1 MPYSPSFQYY
11 VKNSMSLNHRGD
23 CIKTKSIKVKRKNGN
38 IKVNKNLLKHILN
51 KRRKKKPLLE
61 SNPFLELQEDSN
73 SSLTMKDLSIET
85 NMSSPF
91 LTESHK
97 NRVPLINP
105 AQSSSVNESAISH
118 HYESHNSS
126 TNLIQEIENNINK
139 DILVD
144 IIKSTNLIANILQ
157 SKIETDEK
165 SAPNYTE
172 PPPSLEDSPN
182 STHLTEVDI
191 ETLSS
196 LNTLSHN
203 SVNVS
208 ESLVTTWEEES
219 IYNETSHISSR
230 DTVMAKN
237 ETNELNTTGLINLTI
252 FEEAEETTSEIFS
265 FVTEENLSSILDLN
279 ESNSQRESITESPLL
294 MVVYPTVLRTN
305 VDYSKYYQPLEG
317 VTWPPL
323 MEDNLS
329 TPFTT
334 PSPITTTQDYQN
346 YWTIIPSILN
356 ENVSSDI
363 NSEDSDTNSNS
374 SHTKDLSTT
383 ESRSIGPKNAT
394 NKETILG
401 SRDDEIKIQNE
412 NGENIEEMRD
422 LVEKDALNASII
434 EEDSQILDELLPV
447 RYGGKYP
454 FFHKL
459 FLYNPMYTYPD
470 SSLLNDALSKKVAEP
485 ESNYD
490 QSLYQEVSRPRMNS
504 RLSLFNK
511 ADLYYLL

>member
-1 MPYSPSFQYY
+1 MSRFHYLILEYDGSPKMEVFILISMAMALGSSSTSSSSLQTSSTESTKGLSSGSFRKSHALLSFFP
-11 VKNSMSLNHRGD
+11 VLCKNSMSLNHRGD

-73 SSLTMKDLSIET
+73 SSLTIKDLSIET
-85 NMSSPF
+85 N
-91 LTESHK
+91 
-97 NRVPLINP
+97 I
-105 AQSSSVNESAISH
+105 AISH

-363 NSEDSDTNSNS
+363 NN
-374 SHTKDLSTT
+374 LSTT

-412 NGENIEEMRD
+412 NGENIEERRD
-422 LVEKDALNASII
+422 LVEKDVLNASII

-454 FFHKL
+454 FSINFFCITPCTPIL
-459 FLYNPMYTYPD
+459 T
-470 SSLLNDALSKKVAEP
+470 
-485 ESNYD
+485 
-490 QSLYQEVSRPRMNS
+490 QVS
-504 RLSLFNK
+504 
-511 ADLYYLL
+511 